1 MDDPTLKKLALQKE
15 KEWLAVMQER
25 LVALEATVENKDQQV
40 VELNQKYNRL
50 SEDFKYN
57 LKLIDDRDKELATYD
72 NRFKEMK
79 KILNEKNSEMSELK
93 IVNDQLYTL
102 KKQIELQ
109 IDEEKK
115 HFLHRLS
122 IKEKDLSNYKHQC
135 DQILQTE
142 REQLEQERRAINRR
156 LTELENEL
164 ERQRRELTN
173 DFETQTKKLEYDWK
187 RRQDEVTNLQLGSEL
202 KSKLL
207 TEEMEQH
214 MQTIRKLELNNNELT
229 ERNKILEKSVKEL
242 EWQLHE
248 QDAVKNARIKELE
261 FKCGNVDGRL
271 QEREDDY
278 SRKYSELD
286 RLIRE
291 KDIKIEQLKQS
302 YQELDDKLQSS
313 NDQCF
318 QLRQQQNEKQ
328 REHEHIIREKDV
340 SLSALQDEINRIKK
354 QWNHQLT
361 QISKEHA
368 NENIELRALQ
378 DECDTLKAELKIK
391 DNHINRYKKELED
404 ALDRERALE
413 EAKAQLDI
421 DWQKKFE
428 QNQRQEYHKS
438 EDLIEKL
445 SSAHEQSIAQV
456 KKLENDIHFKDDLLK
471 AYTNQY
477 KSNGGD
483 ADVLVVLQRENENL
497 RSVVAQMR
505 QQMEAL
511 VNDLPSQTT
520 SGQSSL
526 MVELKNENQTLRQ
539 QNRDLIS
546 RLDSRHSTLD
556 IDHTTVNNELKKNP
570 QLNSYVQSLNN
581 TIATLRTEKVQL
593 VSQVRKLEG
602 RLIQIEK
609 NHDNFQREL
618 RQRQSRI
625 DQLTYQSNADDR
637 RHQTELTS
645 MKQKLSDVEALL
657 LETRREADEYQKG
670 IIERSA
676 DVAELE
682 RKLSEAK
689 LELAGRTPLFNYG
702 GQEILIQQLQDEI
715 ERLTKKYSEL
725 RPKLN
730 DNNGNSND
738 DGINVT
744 EVLLKQEIEQL
755 KRRLEKANS
764 RIQIL
769 INDKERLLEISN
781 HLRSQ
786 LNRYEDE
793 PAIIKRPQIVDVIPT
808 NIRSNIPT
816 SPKKDY
822 VNLENKLQRLE
833 QLQYALT
840 KQELEN
846 RKRADQLANELQQ
859 QQQQQQRPTSAPE
872 KAENPLMNSGNT
884 ITTIASENIRDLWK
898 VLDNTPGKGP
908 SIAKSSTINVN
919 AQRKALTAR
928 TNRSSN
934 QQQAAITSRG
944 GGRGGSTRAKVRN
957 WNARDD

>member
-1 MDDPTLKKLALQKE
+1 MDDQTLKQLALQKE
-15 KEWLAVMQER
+15 KEWLGVMQER
-25 LVALEATVENKDQQV
+25 LVALEATVEHKDQQIG
-40 VELNQKYNRL
+40 ELNQKYTRL

-57 LKLIDDRDKELATYD
+57 LKLIDDRDKELATFD
-72 NRFKEMK
+72 SRFKELK
-79 KILNEKNSEMSELK
+79 KVLNEKNSEISELK
-93 IVNDQLYTL
+93 IVNDQLYQL
-102 KKQIELQ
+102 KKQIEAQ

-122 IKEKDLSNYKHQC
+122 IKEKDLGSYKQQC

-173 DFETQTKKLEYDWK
+173 EFESQTKKFEFDWK
-187 RRQDEVTNLQLGSEL
+187 RKYDDVNNLQLASEL

-207 TEEMEQH
+207 SEEMEQH
-214 MQTIRKLELNNNELT
+214 LQTIRQLELNKT
-229 ERNKILEKSVKEL
+229 ESIERIKTLEKLVKEQ

-248 QDAVKNARIKELE
+248 QEAVKNARIKELE
-261 FKCGNVDGRL
+261 SKCNNVDGRF

-286 RLIRE
+286 RLLRE
-291 KDIKIEQLKQS
+291 KEVKLEQFKES
-302 YQELDDKLQSS
+302 YQELEGKWENL

-318 QLRQQQNEKQ
+318 QLRQQLNEKQ
-328 REHEHIIREKDV
+328 REHEHLIRDKDTE
-340 SLSALQDEINRIKK
+340 LSNLQDEINRIKK

-368 NENIELRALQ
+368 NENIEHRALQ
-378 DECDTLKAELKIK
+378 EECDTLKGELKIK

-413 EAKAQLDI
+413 EAKVQLDL

-438 EDLIEKL
+438 EDLIEKI

-456 KKLENDIHFKDDLLK
+456 KKLENDLQFKDDLLK
-471 AYTNQY
+471 AYSNQY

-483 ADVLVVLQRENENL
+483 ADALVVLQRENENL
-497 RSVVAQMR
+497 RSVITQMR

-511 VNDLPSQTT
+511 MNDLPGQTT
-520 SGQSSL
+520 SGQPSL
-526 MVELKNENQTLRQ
+526 VTELQTENQTLRQ
-539 QNRDLIS
+539 QNRDLIA
-546 RLDSRHSTLD
+546 RLDSRHSNVD
-556 IDHTTVNNELKKNP
+556 VDHTVVNNELKKNP

-581 TIATLRTEKVQL
+581 TVATLRTEKMQL

-618 RQRQSRI
+618 RSRQSRI
-625 DQLTYQSNADDR
+625 DQLTYQLNTDER

-645 MKQKLSDVEALL
+645 IKQKMSDLEVHL
-657 LETRREADEYQKG
+657 LETRREADEYQKS
-670 IIERSA
+670 IIERNA

-715 ERLTKKYSEL
+715 ERLTKKYADV
-725 RPKLN
+725 RPKLT
-730 DNNGNSND
+730 ND
-738 DGINVT
+738 DNGIDVSQ
-744 EVLLKQEIEQL
+744 VLLQQENDQL
-755 KRRLEKANS
+755 KRRLEQSNV
-764 RIQIL
+764 RIQTL
-769 INDKERLLEISN
+769 IRDKERLLEISN

-786 LNRYEDE
+786 LNHREDE
-793 PAIIKRPQIVDVIPT
+793 PVLIKRPQIIDTIPT
-808 NIRSNIPT
+808 NQRSNVSN
-816 SPKKDY
+816 SPKRDV

-846 RKRADQLANELQQ
+846 RKRAHLLANDL
-859 QQQQQQRPTSAPE
+859 QQQRPISAPE
-872 KAENPLMNSGNT
+872 KSENPLMQSDNT
-884 ITTIASENIRDLWK
+884 VTTIASENIRDLWK

-908 SIAKSSTINVN
+908 SIAKSSTMNIN

-928 TNRSSN
+928 TTRTSN
-934 QQQAAITSRG
+934 PTRG
-944 GGRGGSTRAKVRN
+944 GARGGVTTRAKIRN

>member
-1 MDDPTLKKLALQKE
+1 MDDQTLKQLALQKE
-15 KEWLAVMQER
+15 KEWLGVMQER
-25 LVALEATVENKDQQV
+25 LVALEATVEHKDQQIG
-40 VELNQKYNRL
+40 ELNQKYTRL

-57 LKLIDDRDKELATYD
+57 LKLIDDRDKELATFD
-72 NRFKEMK
+72 NRFKELK
-79 KILNEKNSEMSELK
+79 KVLNEKNSEISELK
-93 IVNDQLYTL
+93 IVNDQLYQL
-102 KKQIELQ
+102 KKQIEAQ

-122 IKEKDLSNYKHQC
+122 IKEKDLGSYKQQC

-173 DFETQTKKLEYDWK
+173 EFETQTKKFEFDWK
-187 RRQDEVTNLQLGSEL
+187 RKYDDVNNLQLASEL

-207 TEEMEQH
+207 LEEIEQH
-214 MQTIRKLELNNNELT
+214 LQTIRQLELNKT
-229 ERNKILEKSVKEL
+229 ESMERIKTLEKLVKEQ

-248 QDAVKNARIKELE
+248 QEAVKNARIKELE
-261 FKCGNVDGRL
+261 SKCNNVDGRL

-286 RLIRE
+286 RLLRE
-291 KDIKIEQLKQS
+291 KEVKLEQFKES
-302 YQELDDKLQSS
+302 YQELEGKWESL
-313 NDQCF
+313 NEQCF
-318 QLRQQQNEKQ
+318 QLRQQLNEKQ
-328 REHEHIIREKDV
+328 REHEHLIRDKDTE
-340 SLSALQDEINRIKK
+340 LSNLQDEINRIKK

-368 NENIELRALQ
+368 NENIEHRALQ
-378 DECDTLKAELKIK
+378 EECDTLKGELKIK

-413 EAKAQLDI
+413 EAKVQLDF

-438 EDLIEKL
+438 EDLIEKI

-456 KKLENDIHFKDDLLK
+456 KKLENDLKFKDDLLK
-471 AYTNQY
+471 AYSNQY

-483 ADVLVVLQRENENL
+483 GDALVVLQRENENL
-497 RSVVAQMR
+497 RSVITQMR

-511 VNDLPSQTT
+511 MNDLPGQTT
-520 SGQSSL
+520 SGQPSL
-526 MVELKNENQTLRQ
+526 VTELQTENQTLRQ
-539 QNRDLIS
+539 QNRDLIT
-546 RLDSRHSTLD
+546 RLDSRHSNVD
-556 IDHTTVNNELKKNP
+556 VDHTVVNNELKKNP

-581 TIATLRTEKVQL
+581 TVAALRTEKMQL

-618 RQRQSRI
+618 RSRQSRI
-625 DQLTYQSNADDR
+625 DQLTYQLNTDER

-645 MKQKLSDVEALL
+645 IKQKMSDLEVHL
-657 LETRREADEYQKG
+657 LETRREADEYQKS
-670 IIERSA
+670 IIERNA

-715 ERLTKKYSEL
+715 ERLTKKYADV
-725 RPKLN
+725 RPKLT
-730 DNNGNSND
+730 ND
-738 DGINVT
+738 DNGIDVSQ
-744 EVLLKQEIEQL
+744 VLLQQENDQL
-755 KRRLEKANS
+755 KRRLEQSNI
-764 RIQIL
+764 RIQTL
-769 INDKERLLEISN
+769 IRDKERLLEISN

-786 LNRYEDE
+786 LNHREDE
-793 PAIIKRPQIVDVIPT
+793 PVLIKRPQIVDTIPT
-808 NIRSNIPT
+808 NQRSNVSN
-816 SPKKDY
+816 SPKRDV

-846 RKRADQLANELQQ
+846 RKRAHLLANELQQ
-859 QQQQQQRPTSAPE
+859 QRPISAPE
-872 KAENPLMNSGNT
+872 KSENPLMESDNT
-884 ITTIASENIRDLWK
+884 VTTIASENIRDLWK

-908 SIAKSSTINVN
+908 SIAKSSTININ

-928 TNRSSN
+928 TTRTSN
-934 QQQAAITSRG
+934 PTRG
-944 GGRGGSTRAKVRN
+944 GARGGVTTRTKVRN
-957 WNARDD
+957 WNSRDD

>member
-1 MDDPTLKKLALQKE
+1 MDDQALKQLAIQKE

-25 LVALEATVENKDQQV
+25 LVTLEATVENKDQQLA
-40 VELNQKYNRL
+40 ELNQKYNRL

-57 LKLIDDRDKELATYD
+57 LKLIDDRDKELATFD
-72 NRFKEMK
+72 SRFKELK
-79 KILNEKNSEMSELK
+79 KVLNEKNSDISELK

-122 IKEKDLSNYKHQC
+122 IKEKDLSTYKQQC

-142 REQLEQERRAINRR
+142 REQLEQERRTINRR
-156 LTELENEL
+156 LTELENDL

-173 DFETQTKKLEYDWK
+173 EFETQTKKLEYDWK
-187 RRQDEVTNLQLGSEL
+187 RRYDDVNNLQLASEL

-207 TEEMEQH
+207 TEEIEQH
-214 MQTIRKLELNNNELT
+214 TQTIRNVELNKNELI
-229 ERNKILEKSVKEL
+229 ERNKTLEKLVKEL

-248 QDAVKNARIKELE
+248 QEAIKNARIKELE
-261 FKCGNVDGRL
+261 MKSSNVDGRL

-286 RLIRE
+286 RLLRE

-302 YQELDDKLQSS
+302 YQEIETKYESL

-328 REHEHIIREKDV
+328 REHEHLIREKDV
-340 SLSALQDEINRIKK
+340 SLSTLQDEINRIKK
-354 QWNHQLT
+354 EWNYQLT

-368 NENIELRALQ
+368 NENIEHRAIQ
-378 DECDTLKAELKIK
+378 DECDTLKGELKIK

-413 EAKAQLDI
+413 EAKAQLDL
-421 DWQKKFE
+421 DWQKKFD

-438 EDLIEKL
+438 EDLIEKI

-456 KKLENDIHFKDDLLK
+456 KKLENDIRFKDDLLK

-477 KSNGGD
+477 KTDGGD
-483 ADVLVVLQRENENL
+483 GDVLVVLQRENENL
-497 RSVVAQMR
+497 RSVISQMR
-505 QQMEAL
+505 QQMES
-511 VNDLPSQTT
+511 VVSDLPGQPT
-520 SGQSSL
+520 SGQPSL
-526 MVELKNENQTLRQ
+526 VNELQSENQTLRQ

-546 RLDSRHSTLD
+546 RLDSRHSNVD
-556 IDHTTVNNELKKNP
+556 VDHTAVNNELKKNP

-581 TIATLRTEKVQL
+581 TIASLRTEKMQL

-625 DQLTYQSNADDR
+625 DQLTYQANADDR

-645 MKQKLSDVEALL
+645 MKQKLSDMEVHL
-657 LETRREADEYQKG
+657 LETRREADEYQKS
-670 IIERSA
+670 IIERNA

-715 ERLTKKYSEL
+715 ERLTKKYSEV

-730 DNNGNSND
+730 NNGDSND

-744 EVLLKQEIEQL
+744 QVLLQQENEQL
-755 KRRLEKANS
+755 KRRIEQSNT
-764 RIQIL
+764 RIQTL
-769 INDKERLLEISN
+769 IRDKERLLEISN
-781 HLRSQ
+781 HLRAQ
-786 LNRYEDE
+786 LNRHEDE
-793 PAIIKRPQIVDVIPT
+793 PVLLKRPPQVVVDTIPT
-808 NIRSNIPT
+808 NIRSNISN

-846 RKRADQLANELQQ
+846 RKRAHQVANDL
-859 QQQQQQRPTSAPE
+859 QQQRPVTAPE
-872 KAENPLMNSGNT
+872 KAENPLMNSDNT
-884 ITTIASENIRDLWK
+884 VTTIASENIRDLWK

-919 AQRKALTAR
+919 AQRKALTSR
-928 TNRSSN
+928 TTRTSN
-934 QQQAAITSRG
+934 QNQSITSRG
-944 GGRGGSTRAKVRN
+944 GGRGGGSSARSKVRN
-957 WNARDD
+957 WNTRDD

>member
-682 RKLSEAK
+682 RK
-689 LELAGRTPLFNYG
+689 
-702 GQEILIQQLQDEI
+702 
-715 ERLTKKYSEL
+715 
-725 RPKLN
+725 
-730 DNNGNSND
+730 
-738 DGINVT
+738 
-744 EVLLKQEIEQL
+744 
-755 KRRLEKANS
+755 
-764 RIQIL
+764 
-769 INDKERLLEISN
+769 
-781 HLRSQ
+781 
-786 LNRYEDE
+786 
-793 PAIIKRPQIVDVIPT
+793 
-808 NIRSNIPT
+808 
-816 SPKKDY
+816 
-822 VNLENKLQRLE
+822 
-833 QLQYALT
+833 
-840 KQELEN
+840 
-846 RKRADQLANELQQ
+846 
-859 QQQQQQRPTSAPE
+859 
-872 KAENPLMNSGNT
+872 
-884 ITTIASENIRDLWK
+884 
-898 VLDNTPGKGP
+898 
-908 SIAKSSTINVN
+908 
-919 AQRKALTAR
+919 
-928 TNRSSN
+928 
-934 QQQAAITSRG
+934 
-944 GGRGGSTRAKVRN
+944 
-957 WNARDD
+957 

>member
-1 MDDPTLKKLALQKE
+1 MDDQALKQLALQKE

-25 LVALEATVENKDQQV
+25 LATLEATVENRDQQLA
-40 VELNQKYNRL
+40 ELNQKYNRL

-57 LKLIDDRDKELATYD
+57 LKLVDDRDKELATFD

-79 KILNEKNSEMSELK
+79 KVLNEKNSEISELK

-122 IKEKDLSNYKHQC
+122 IKEKDLSNYKQQC

-173 DFETQTKKLEYDWK
+173 EFETQTKKLEYDWK
-187 RRQDEVTNLQLGSEL
+187 RRHDDVINLQLASEL

-207 TEEMEQH
+207 TEELEQH
-214 MQTIRKLELNNNELT
+214 IQTIRKIELNNNELM
-229 ERNKILEKSVKEL
+229 ERNKTLEKSVKEL

-248 QDAVKNARIKELE
+248 QEAVKNARIKELE
-261 FKCGNVDGRL
+261 LKCSNVDGRL

-278 SRKYSELD
+278 SRKYSERD

-291 KDIKIEQLKQS
+291 KDVKIEQLKQS
-302 YQELDDKLQSS
+302 YQELEDKWQSS

-328 REHEHIIREKDV
+328 REYEHIIREKDA
-340 SLSALQDEINRIKK
+340 SLSTLQDEINQIKK

-368 NENIELRALQ
+368 NENIEHHALQ

-421 DWQKKFE
+421 DWQKKLN

-445 SSAHEQSIAQV
+445 SSAHEQAIAQV
-456 KKLENDIHFKDDLLK
+456 KKLENDISFKDDLLK

-483 ADVLVVLQRENENL
+483 ADALVVLQRENENL
-497 RSVVAQMR
+497 RSVISQMR

-511 VNDLPSQTT
+511 VNDLPGQTT
-520 SGQSSL
+520 SGQSNL
-526 MVELKNENQTLRQ
+526 IVELQNENQTLRQ

-546 RLDSRHSTLD
+546 RLDSRHSNLD
-556 IDHTTVNNELKKNP
+556 IDHTAVNNELKKNP

-581 TIATLRTEKVQL
+581 TIATLRTEKMQL

-645 MKQKLSDVEALL
+645 MKQKMSDLEVLL
-657 LETRREADEYQKG
+657 LETRREADEYQKS
-670 IIERSA
+670 IIERNA

-715 ERLTKKYSEL
+715 ERLTKKSSEG
-725 RPKLN
+725 RPKP
-730 DNNGNSND
+730 ND

-744 EVLLKQEIEQL
+744 EVLLKQENEQS
-755 KRRLEKANS
+755 KRRLEQANN
-764 RIQIL
+764 RIQTL
-769 INDKERLLEISN
+769 IRDKERLLEISN
-781 HLRSQ
+781 NLRSQ

-793 PAIIKRPQIVDVIPT
+793 PVMIKRPQIADVIPT

-846 RKRADQLANELQQ
+846 RKRAHQVGNELQQ

-872 KAENPLMNSGNT
+872 KTENALMSSGNT

-908 SIAKSSTINVN
+908 SIAKSSTLNVN
-919 AQRKALTAR
+919 AQRKALTGR
-928 TNRSSN
+928 TTRLSN
-934 QQQAAITSRG
+934 QQPPVTARG
-944 GGRGGSTRAKVRN
+944 GGRGGSTRPKIRN
-957 WNARDD
+957 WNTRDD